1 MKNVEILNKIWKA
14 EDLILIASTKVVKDL
29 VAEYKADPNCRAYD
43 WIAGEEI
50 SHIEK
55 ASFIYSCIF

>member
-1 MKNVEILNKIWKA
+1 MKNVEILNKTWNA
-14 EDLILIASTKVVKDL
+14 EELILIASNKVVKEL
-29 VAEYKADPNCRAYD
+29 IAEYKADPNCRAYD
-43 WIAGEEI
+43 WIVGEEI

>member
-1 MKNVEILNKIWKA
+1 MKNVEILNKMWKA

-29 VAEYKADPNCRAYD
+29 IAKYKAYPNCRAYD
-43 WIAGEEI
+43 WIAGEKI

-55 ASFIYSCIF
+55 ASFIYSCLF